1 MTDVSILEA
10 RDMGQQRTL
19 ERLDY
24 RAVEGIN
31 TKARRLAYLTAI
43 VSMLGHN
50 SLDERGL
57 LARIAQWSQ
66 DHRPDLKAYWVQTG
80 DVTSTRRNSAG
91 VRYLHLA
98 TKLGLIAPISGA
110 YRATRVGLVLFAL
123 TEEKRPNTNAF
134 FLSHP
139 ECLFYLHLLLN
150 QDADLLLTVTDYLR
164 AHPGPALAQLQRD
177 FQEAF
182 LHRLSQKITLS
193 RDDIV
198 RQSLLERR
206 GRVERWRKPE
216 RYAEHIVPPRL
227 NWLLDLGFLEPGR
240 FRRHR
245 YFFTETGRRFLSVL
259 PSLGDSQLRDVS
271 GGWLESDFW
280 MAVAWGFVDK
290 EALTRWDQVGDERR
304 REVCAPLFEEVFRA
318 FRHTAVPKVSLT
330 QALLY
335 LSIRLILEQRIGA
348 GPASL
353 TEWLSASQTLDR
365 RRYEVRFS
373 PRENES
379 YLIVMSP

>member
-1 MTDVSILEA
+1 MA
-10 RDMGQQRTL
+10 QQRTL

-24 RAVEGIN
+24 RAVEGTN
-31 TKARRLAYLTAI
+31 TKTRRLAYLTAI
-43 VSMLGHN
+43 VSMLGHK
-50 SLDERGL
+50 SWEERGL

-66 DHRPDLKAYWVQTG
+66 DHRPDLGAYWVQTG
-80 DVTSTRRNSAG
+80 EITSTRRNSAG
-91 VRYLHLA
+91 ARYLHLA
-98 TKLGLIAPISGA
+98 TNLGLTAPISGS
-110 YRATRVGLVLFAL
+110 YRATRVGLVLFAPID
-123 TEEKRPNTNAF
+123 EKGTNTNPF
-134 FLSHP
+134 FLTHA
-139 ECLFYLHLLLN
+139 ECLFYLYLLLD
-150 QDADLLLTVTDYLR
+150 QDADILLTVTDYLR
-164 AHPGPALAQLQRD
+164 EHPGVALAQLQRD

-206 GRVERWRKPE
+206 GQVERWRKPE

-245 YFFTETGRRFLSVL
+245 YFFTEAERRFLSVL
-259 PSLGDSQLRDVS
+259 PRLGGSQLRDVS
-271 GGWLESDFW
+271 RDWLESNFW
-280 MAVAWGFVDK
+280 MAATWGLVDK
-290 EALTRWDQVGDERR
+290 EALTRWDQVDDERR
-304 REVCAPLFEEVFRA
+304 REVCAPLLERVFRA

-335 LSIRLILEQRIGA
+335 LSVKLILEEGIVA

-353 TEWLSASQTLDR
+353 TKWLSASQTLDG

-379 YLIVMSP
+379 YLIVFA

>member
-1 MTDVSILEA
+1 M
-10 RDMGQQRTL
+10 DMAQQRTL

-24 RAVEGIN
+24 RAVEGTN
-31 TKARRLAYLTAI
+31 TKTRRLAYLTAI
-43 VSMLGHN
+43 ISMLGH
-50 SLDERGL
+50 SSWEERVL

-66 DHRPDLKAYWVQTG
+66 DHRLDLSAYWVQTG
-80 DVTSTRRNSAG
+80 EITSTRRNSAG
-91 VRYLHLA
+91 ARYLHLA
-98 TKLGLIAPISGA
+98 TNLGLIAPISGS

-123 TEEKRPNTNAF
+123 IDEKRTNTNPF
-134 FLSHP
+134 FLTRA
-139 ECLFYLHLLLN
+139 ECLSYLYLLLD
-150 QDADLLLTVTDYLR
+150 QDADILLTVTDYLR
-164 AHPGPALAQLQRD
+164 EHPGVALAQLQRD

-182 LHRLSQKITLS
+182 LHRLSQKITFS

-206 GRVERWRKPE
+206 GQVERWRKPE

-245 YFFTETGRRFLSVL
+245 YFFTETGKKFLSVL
-259 PSLGDSQLRDVS
+259 PRLGDGQLSDVS
-271 GGWLESDFW
+271 GDWLESDFW
-280 MAVAWGFVDK
+280 MAVACESMDK
-290 EALTRWDQVGDERR
+290 EALMRWDQVDAESR
-304 REVCAPLFEEVFRA
+304 REVCAPLLEDIFKA
-318 FRHTAVPKVSLT
+318 FRHTAVPKVSLR

-335 LSIRLILEQRIGA
+335 LSVRLILEQQIGA

-353 TEWLSASQTLDR
+353 TEWLSASQTLDG

-379 YLIVMSP
+379 YLIVFV

>member
-1 MTDVSILEA
+1 MWESFEA
-10 RDMGQQRTL
+10 RHMGQQQLL

-24 RAVEGIN
+24 RAVEGTN
-31 TKARRLAYLTAI
+31 TKTRRLAYLTAI

-50 SLDERGL
+50 SLGKRVL
-57 LARIAQWSQ
+57 LTRIARWSQ
-66 DHRPDLKAYWVQTG
+66 DHRPDLSTYWVQTG
-80 DVTSTRRNSAG
+80 EVTSTRRNSAG
-91 VRYLHLA
+91 ARYLHL
-98 TKLGLIAPISGA
+98 TMNLGLSAPISGA

-123 TEEKRPNTNAF
+123 IDEKRTNANPF
-134 FLSHP
+134 FLTHA
-139 ECLFYLHLLLN
+139 ECIFYLYLLLD
-150 QDADLLLTVTDYLR
+150 QDADILLTVTDYLEE
-164 AHPGPALAQLQRD
+164 HPGASLAQLQRD

-182 LHRLSQKITLS
+182 LHRLNHKISLS

-206 GRVERWRKPE
+206 GQVESWRKPE

-245 YFFTETGRRFLSVL
+245 YFFTETGRGFLSEL
-259 PSLGDSQLRDVS
+259 PRLGDSQLRDVS
-271 GGWLESDFW
+271 GDWLESDFW
-280 MAVAWGFVDK
+280 MAVACGSIDK
-290 EALTRWDQVGDERR
+290 EALVRWDQVDGERR
-304 REVCAPLFEEVFRA
+304 QEVCAPLLEDVFKA

-335 LSIRLILEQRIGA
+335 LGVRLVLEQGIGA

-353 TEWLSASQTLDR
+353 KTWLSAPQTLDG

-379 YLIVMSP
+379 YLIVMSE

>member
-1 MTDVSILEA
+1 MT
-10 RDMGQQRTL
+10 QQRTL

-24 RAVEGIN
+24 RAAEGTN
-31 TKARRLAYLTAI
+31 TKTRRLAYLTAI
-43 VSMLGHN
+43 VSMLGHK
-50 SLDERGL
+50 SWEERGL
-57 LARIAQWSQ
+57 LARVAQWSQ
-66 DHRPDLKAYWVQTG
+66 DHRPDLGAYWVQTG
-80 DVTSTRRNSAG
+80 EITSTRRNSAG
-91 VRYLHLA
+91 ARYLHLA
-98 TKLGLIAPISGA
+98 TNLGLTAPISGG

-123 TEEKRPNTNAF
+123 IDEKRPNTNPF
-134 FLSHP
+134 FLTHA
-139 ECLFYLHLLLN
+139 ECLFYLYLLLA

-164 AHPGPALAQLQRD
+164 EHPGVALAQLQRD

-206 GRVERWRKPE
+206 AQVERWRKPE

-227 NWLLDLGFLEPGR
+227 NWLLDMGFLEPGR
-240 FRRHR
+240 FRRHH
-245 YFFTETGRRFLSVL
+245 YFFTEAGRRFLSEL
-259 PSLGDSQLRDVS
+259 PRLGDSHLRDVS
-271 GGWLESDFW
+271 GDWLESGFW
-280 MAVAWGFVDK
+280 TAVACGSIDREV
-290 EALTRWDQVGDERR
+290 LMQWDQVDDERR
-304 REVCAPLFEEVFRA
+304 REVCAPLLKEVFRA
-318 FRHTAVPKVSLT
+318 FRRTAVPKVSLM

-335 LSIRLILEQRIGA
+335 LSVKLILEEGIVA

-353 TEWLSASQTLDR
+353 TKWLLASETLDG

-379 YLIVMSP
+379 YLIIFA

>member
-1 MTDVSILEA
+1 MA
-10 RDMGQQRTL
+10 QQRTL

-24 RAVEGIN
+24 RAVEGTN
-31 TKARRLAYLTAI
+31 TKTRRLAYLTAI
-43 VSMLGHN
+43 VSMLGHK
-50 SLDERGL
+50 SWEERGL

-66 DHRPDLKAYWVQTG
+66 DHRPDLGAYWVQTG
-80 DVTSTRRNSAG
+80 EITSTRRNSAG
-91 VRYLHLA
+91 ARYLHLA
-98 TKLGLIAPISGA
+98 TNLGLTAPISGS
-110 YRATRVGLVLFAL
+110 YRTTRVGLVLFAL
-123 TEEKRPNTNAF
+123 IDEKGTNTNPF
-134 FLSHP
+134 FLTHA
-139 ECLFYLHLLLN
+139 ECLFYLYLLLD
-150 QDADLLLTVTDYLR
+150 QDADILLTVTDYLEE
-164 AHPGPALAQLQRD
+164 HPGASLAQLQRD

-206 GRVERWRKPE
+206 GQVERWRKPE

-245 YFFTETGRRFLSVL
+245 YFFTEAERRFLSVL
-259 PSLGDSQLRDVS
+259 PRLGGSQLRDVS
-271 GGWLESDFW
+271 RDWLESDFW
-280 MAVAWGFVDK
+280 MAATWGLADK
-290 EALTRWDQVGDERR
+290 EALTRWDQVDDERR
-304 REVCAPLFEEVFRA
+304 REVCAPLLEEVFRA
-318 FRHTAVPKVSLT
+318 FRHTAIPKVSLT

-335 LSIRLILEQRIGA
+335 LSVKLILEEGIVA

-353 TEWLSASQTLDR
+353 TKWLSASRTLHGF
-365 RRYEVRFS
+365 RYEVRFS

-379 YLIVMSP
+379 YLIVFV